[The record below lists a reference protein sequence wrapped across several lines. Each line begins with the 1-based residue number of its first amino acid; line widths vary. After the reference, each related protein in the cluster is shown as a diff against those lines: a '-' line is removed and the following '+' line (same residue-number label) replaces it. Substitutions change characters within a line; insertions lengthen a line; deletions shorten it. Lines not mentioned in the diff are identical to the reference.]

1 MYSGEKFNSITHLV
15 GAVLALIGLGSLL
28 TIGLQQENL
37 IILFS
42 FMVFG
47 LMLVI
52 LYTMSTLYHSFHPP
66 KLKKIFQQLDH
77 ISIYLLIAGTYTPFM
92 LVSLGDGNGPLML
105 SFVWGLAILG
115 ILLDLFIKK
124 RIEALQIIIYLM
136 MGWVCTLEW
145 DNLKDAI
152 TAAGVFWLVSGGIFY
167 TIGVTFYVLDHKKKL
182 RHAHGIWHLFV
193 LSGSV
198 SHFISIIAYVR

>member
-15 GAVLALIGLGSLL
+15 GGVLALIGLGSLL
-28 TIGLQQENL
+28 TVGLQQENL
-37 IILFS
+37 IIFFS

-52 LYTMSTLYHSFHPP
+52 LYTMSTLYHSFHLP

-152 TAAGVFWLVSGGIFY
+152 TAAGVFWLVAGGIFY
-167 TIGVTFYVLDHKKKL
+167 TIGITFYALDHKKKL

>member
-15 GAVLALIGLGSLL
+15 GGVLALIGLGSLL
-28 TIGLQQENL
+28 TVGLQQENL

-52 LYTMSTLYHSFHPP
+52 LYTMSTLYHSFHLP

-77 ISIYLLIAGTYTPFM
+77 ISIYLLITGTYTPFM

-152 TAAGVFWLVSGGIFY
+152 TAAGVFWLVAGGIFY
-167 TIGVTFYVLDHKKKL
+167 TIGITFYALDHKKKL